1 MFSRDDL
8 NKLNDTLN
16 KMPVDTLKGLLD
28 KSQIDYRKCLHKDG
42 TLDCEGLR
50 IISALLTRTILD
62 FIGYVKRYCSTKVL
76 ADIINNNPE
85 VSFMI

>member
-16 KMPVDTLKGLLD
+16 KMSVDTLKGLLD
-28 KSQIDYRKCLHKDG
+28 KSQIDYRKCIHKDG
-42 TLDCEGLR
+42 TWMWCSKSSNDRG
-50 IISALLTRTILD
+50 TNNFVLD

-85 VSFMI
+85 VSF